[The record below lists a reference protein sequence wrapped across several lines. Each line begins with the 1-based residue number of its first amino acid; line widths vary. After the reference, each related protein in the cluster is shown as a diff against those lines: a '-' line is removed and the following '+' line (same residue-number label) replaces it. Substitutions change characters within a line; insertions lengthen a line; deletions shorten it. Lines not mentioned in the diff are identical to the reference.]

1 MKKRALLTLLP
12 FALVVTGCSGS
23 LKKSSIF
30 NKKFLDMNIFFGM
43 NGTTV
48 NPEDLNFERKFEF
61 ESQKEEVL
69 DLGSDVT
76 PTADLN
82 YDDLLVLSKADGSKG
97 YYNLATRKMAVPV
110 EKWKADTIEIESVDD
125 YGFAARFFEAVK
137 VEDEKE
143 FIYIYDEFGN
153 KVYSGES
160 GVPSL
165 QPLYVNELQDNV
177 GARVVIYIDG
187 QAKAY
192 ATYAVD
198 FSFIKAQTVEEFV
211 AEKPYAHFSDETL
224 ARYGHPELIEV
235 RVAETDNETRYSVFN
250 TKKEKYISSFS
261 IPKNISGSKLHFGD
275 CYYYQIVNE
284 VHEREKKYDYNE
296 GKDKFNVETYCV
308 NYVTG
313 KVSTVKTNILF
324 KSITSYSPLVD
335 EKGAIKYMY
344 VSAAKFIEDKTINP
358 VQHNLILGDKLD
370 IKADVSGMSFTALKK
385 FGDYYR
391 INGAVYDSKMREVGY
406 IDDYGVNAHIVGVDN
421 LEGIVDHTGK
431 YLVEPIYDEVDEI
444 TEAGDYFILYKDDT
458 TRVIKLNEKEEVV
471 DIVSFTNE
479 DYLWSTDTSSRSH
492 QIFEKVEDSKFYV
505 LNLLDGTF
513 TPQFEPETGDVLIVN
528 CEGATALCD
537 TIVTDAFVFQRGS
550 EYRVV
555 YTSTHVTNSLP
566 ENFAGKK

>member
-30 NKKFLDMNIFFGM
+30 NKKFLDMNVFFGM
-43 NGTTV
+43 NGTTT
-48 NPEDLNFERKFEF
+48 NPEVLNFESKFEF

-110 EKWKADTIEIESVDD
+110 EKWKNDTIEIEDVDD
-125 YGFAARFFEAVK
+125 WGFVARFFEAVK

-153 KVYSGES
+153 KVYSGEN
-160 GVPSL
+160 GHPSL
-165 QPLYVNELQDNV
+165 QPIYVNELEDNV
-177 GARVVIYIDG
+177 GARVQIYIDG
-187 QAKAY
+187 QTKAY

-198 FSFIKAQTVEEFV
+198 FSFIKAQTVEEFL
-211 AEKPYAHFSDETL
+211 AEKPYTHFSDSTL

-235 RVAETDNETRYSVFN
+235 KVAETYNETRYSVFN

-261 IPKNISGSKLHFGD
+261 IPKNISGSRLHFGD

-296 GKDKFNVETYCV
+296 GKKKFNVETYCV
-308 NYVTG
+308 DYLTG

-324 KSITSYSPLVD
+324 KTITSNSPLVD

-344 VSAAKFIEDKTINP
+344 VTAAKFIEGKTISP
-358 VQHNLILGDKLD
+358 VQHNLILGDKLNV
-370 IKADVSGMSFTALKK
+370 KADVSGMPFTALTK

-391 INGAVYDSKMREVGY
+391 INSTVYDSKMREVGY
-406 IDDYGVNAHIVGVDN
+406 IENYAYNAHIVTVDN
-421 LEGIVDHTGK
+421 LAGIVDHTGK
-431 YLVEPIYDEVDEI
+431 YLVEPIYDYVDYI
-444 TEAGDYFILYKDDT
+444 TEDNFILRKDDT

-471 DIVSFTNE
+471 DIVSFTNKE
-479 DYLWSTDTSSRSH
+479 YLWSTNTASRSH
-492 QIFEKVEDSKFYV
+492 RVYEKVEDSKLYV

-513 TPQFEPETGDVLIVN
+513 APQSEPETGDVPIAN
-528 CEGATALCD
+528 CEGAGALSY
-537 TIVTDAFVFQRGS
+537 TISTDAFVFQRGS
-550 EYRVV
+550 EYHAIY
-555 YTSTHVTNSLP
+555 YTTHIINSLP
-566 ENFAGKK
+566 EAFPRNK